1 MSTSQILVLTRFTCI
16 WFQNISGIT
25 TNDRGKK
32 RNTTTEFTDKNQNTN
47 LSPMARK
54 TVEIHHRTSVLIDV
68 AGTSFALSHWIS
80 ASIKNNSLLLRT
92 RTMTN
97 KICSVK
103 MEISIQ
109 RQMPFRENSI
119 LIYRVRP
126 DQIMKFHTTLWVKK
140 NLLIKRVHI
149 RK

>member
-1 MSTSQILVLTRFTCI
+1 
-16 WFQNISGIT
+16 
-25 TNDRGKK
+25 
-32 RNTTTEFTDKNQNTN
+32 
-47 LSPMARK
+47 MARK

-126 DQIMKFHTTLWVKK
+126 DQIMKFHTTL
-140 NLLIKRVHI
+140 
-149 RK
+149 